1 MRLIATLSLLGLLT
15 SCATHQSPTGRDQML
30 LFSPQ
35 EMAQMGDQ
43 SFAQIKEKETLST
56 DKGTNAYVQCVADG
70 IITALGDDPGAWE
83 VVVFDSEQVNAFAL
97 PGKHIG
103 VYTGLLEVVKNQ
115 DQLAAVMGHEVA
127 HVLARHS
134 NERVSRSQLSNAGLQ
149 IADIFLSGNANKDVY
164 MAGLGLGVQ
173 VGITLPYGRTQES
186 EADVMGAE
194 LMARAGFDPEQAV
207 DLWHN
212 MAEAAGGSAPPE
224 LLSTHPSH
232 STRIGDLKSLQ
243 PQVQPLFLQAQG
255 QGVTPRC
262 KR

>member
-1 MRLIATLSLLGLLT
+1 MIAALAILGLLT
-15 SCATHQSPTGRDQML
+15 SCATHRSPTGRDQML

-43 SFAQIKEKETLST
+43 SFAQIKQKETIAT
-56 DKGTNAYVQCVADG
+56 DRTTNAYVRCVADG
-70 IITALGDDPGAWE
+70 IITALGDDPAAWE

-103 VYTGLLEVVKNQ
+103 VYTGLLEVATSQ
-115 DQLAAVMGHEVA
+115 DQLAAVVGHEVA

-149 IADIFLSGNANKDVY
+149 IADIFLKGNANRDIY

-186 EADVMGAE
+186 EADVMGTE
-194 LMARAGFDPEQAV
+194 LMARAGFNPAEAV
-207 DLWHN
+207 TLWHN
-212 MAEAAGGSAPPE
+212 MGEASTGNAPPQ

-232 STRIGDLKSLQ
+232 STRIGDLKELQ
-243 PQVQPLFLQAQG
+243 PQVQPLYQRARG
-255 QGVTPRC
+255 QGITPRC

>member
-1 MRLIATLSLLGLLT
+1 MRKLGAVVLLGLLS

-30 LFSPQ
+30 LFSGS
-35 EMAQMGDQ
+35 EMAQMGEK
-43 SFAQIKEKETLST
+43 SFAAIKEKETRAT
-56 DKGTNAYVQCVADG
+56 DKATIAYVQCVADG
-70 IITALGDDPGAWE
+70 IITALGDTPAEWE

-103 VYTGLLEVVKNQ
+103 VYTGLLEVAENQ

-149 IADIFLSGNANKDVY
+149 IADVFLQGTANRDLY

-186 EADVMGAE
+186 EADVMGAD
-194 LMARAGFDPEQAV
+194 LMARAGFDPLQSVA
-207 DLWHN
+207 LWHN
-212 MAEAAGGSAPPE
+212 MAEAGGGSAPPE
-224 LLSTHPSH
+224 LMSTHPSH
-232 STRIGDLKSLQ
+232 RTRISDLERLQ
-243 PQVQPLFLQAQG
+243 GQVQPLYRQAKSAGIQ
-255 QGVTPRC
+255 PRC
-262 KR
+262 RR